1 MLKLHFNEHSKFT
14 IIEKIN
20 NASLLKQ
27 QRQSLLEQIWDLIKT
42 KSFMTHM
49 RFWDT

>member
-1 MLKLHFNEHSKFT
+1 MGCRRRIALYVISISKMLKLHFNEHSKFT

-27 QRQSLLEQIWDLIKT
+27 QRQSLLEQI
-42 KSFMTHM
+42 
-49 RFWDT
+49 